1 MNMEKRNPNIFI
13 DQQPI
18 EGIGEFMASPK
29 FADNQ
34 LDLIRNIQ
42 GKEISFDTT
51 VTPDL
56 PAIVTA
62 ERAEI
67 TATVEMTLEQ
77 AARIIDLI
85 SPYSR
90 DFAEAFHETVKAD
103 PKRWHIYGHTK
114 RARIRNKQYKSF
126 VTELVCRIE
135 AKAKAREDHATL

>member
-1 MNMEKRNPNIFI
+1 MKNIFI
-13 DQQPI
+13 DDQPF

-34 LDLIRNIQ
+34 LDLVRNIQ
-42 GKEISFDTT
+42 GKEISFETT

-62 ERAEI
+62 DRAEF
-67 TATVEMTLEQ
+67 TGTVSMTPEQ
-77 AARIIDLI
+77 AARMIELV

-90 DFAEAFHETVKAD
+90 DFAEAFHETVASN

-126 VTELVCRIE
+126 VTELIARME
-135 AKAKAREDHATL
+135 AKSKARAEHGTL